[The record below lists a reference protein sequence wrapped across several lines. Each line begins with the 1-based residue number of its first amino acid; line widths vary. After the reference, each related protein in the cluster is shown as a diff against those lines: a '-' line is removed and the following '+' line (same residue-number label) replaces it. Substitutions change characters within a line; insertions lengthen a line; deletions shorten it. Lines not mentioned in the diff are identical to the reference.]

1 MNSFLSYSITTIG
14 TDKCHKNYLKR
25 HENDTKHKDA
35 VARYIR
41 KHHQDDD
48 MSVAPL
54 EACVFNSKN
63 MLCSEKK
70 KQLKVLFNTSYWIAK
85 EGIAFNKF
93 ASLCKL
99 QAKNTLSVGENYTNI
114 MGCRMFIKAISETM
128 FKSVAK
134 DMKNARFL
142 SYLSDGSTDA
152 GIREQEI
159 VYSRYIKDGVPVT
172 KYLGI
177 KQLEHAHADGTLSAI
192 EAALCNHLKTTE
204 VVYEKGVN
212 CNFDGASIVW
222 SFIWSSN
229 KNATKAAQLGIR

>member
-1 MNSFLSYSITTIG
+1 
-14 TDKCHKNYLKR
+14 
-25 HENDTKHKDA
+25 
-35 VARYIR
+35 
-41 KHHQDDD
+41 
-48 MSVAPL
+48 
-54 EACVFNSKN
+54 
-63 MLCSEKK
+63 
-70 KQLKVLFNTSYWIAK
+70 
-85 EGIAFNKF
+85 
-93 ASLCKL
+93 
-99 QAKNTLSVGENYTNI
+99 
-114 MGCRMFIKAISETM
+114 MFIKAISETM

-212 CNFDGASIVW
+212 CNFDGASVMSGRLSGVW
-222 SFIWSSN
+222 TKMQQKQPGMVFTNCIGHNLELAILDSIKSDTSL
-229 KNATKAAQLGIR
+229 KGLQATLSAMF